1 MPRNTAKSRR
11 RPRSP
16 GAGRRRARG
25 SGVDLAGAAYR
36 LLQERLWSGALGPG
50 AKVSESG
57 LAKELGMSRTPVREA
72 IARLEREG
80 VMQQVASSGTFV
92 RRPDRLAIVEAYEV
106 RIAIECFAVQ
116 KAALRMEPAQV
127 RALRGHCDQML
138 VAIRDFRDSRVRV
151 MGGAPLA
158 RYQDA
163 DLNFHFMLVEAAAN
177 RRALDIFRDVN
188 LLNYIFGCRSH
199 ERDLHHVAW
208 VWLGHA
214 RVAEAIRRRDPGA
227 ALRALE
233 RHMRSSMDAALEAY
247 DERVAGRGQP
257 GDRGAMTAIPASTHV
272 RDSSK
277 VRDVAKRLRRLPRAT
292 RAVGQ
297 TLARSATFSPPVVP
311 PSGGMISYAHF
322 GPQGNPNNP

>member
-1 MPRNTAKSRR
+1 MRQNTAKC
-11 RPRSP
+11 
-16 GAGRRRARG
+16 RRRARSAG
-25 SGVDLAGAAYR
+25 DLAGLAYR
-36 LLQERLWSGALGPG
+36 QLQERLWSGALGPG
-50 AKVSESG
+50 AKVSETR

-116 KAALRMEPAQV
+116 KAALRMKPAEV
-127 RALRGHCDQML
+127 RALRGHCDRML
-138 VAIRDFRDSRVRV
+138 AAIREFRDSGARV
-151 MGGAPLA
+151 MGGEPLA
-158 RYQDA
+158 LYQAA
-163 DLNFHFMLVEAAAN
+163 DLGFHFMLVEAAAN

-214 RVAEAIRRRDPGA
+214 RVAGAIRRRDPGA
-227 ALRALE
+227 AVRALE
-233 RHMRSSMDAALEAY
+233 RHMRSSMGAALQAY
-247 DERVAGRGQP
+247 DERLAGRGRA
-257 GDRGAMTAIPASTHV
+257 GDHGAMTASTHC

-277 VRDVAKRLRRLPRAT
+277 IRDVAERPRRLARAT
-292 RAVGQ
+292 RTVGQ
-297 TLARSATFSPPVVP
+297 TLARSATLSPPVGP
-311 PSGGMISYAHF
+311 PSAGMISDPRSN
-322 GPQGNPNNP
+322 PQGNRSNP

>member
-1 MPRNTAKSRR
+1 MAGHGPA
-11 RPRSP
+11 P
-16 GAGRRRARG
+16 GSAR
-25 SGVDLAGAAYR
+25 DLAGAAYR

-50 AKVSESG
+50 AKVSESR

-116 KAALRMEPAQV
+116 KAALRMRPAQV

-138 VAIRDFRDSRVRV
+138 AGIREFRDSGARV
-151 MGGAPLA
+151 MGGEPLA

-214 RVAEAIRRRDPGA
+214 RVTRAIRRRDPGT

-233 RHMRSSMDAALEAY
+233 RHMRSSMDAALDAY
-247 DERVAGRGQP
+247 DERLAGRGRT
-257 GDRGAMTAIPASTHV
+257 GDQAEGQWAS
-272 RDSSK
+272 
-277 VRDVAKRLRRLPRAT
+277 RAGWT
-292 RAVGQ
+292 K
-297 TLARSATFSPPVVP
+297 ARKPFLL
-311 PSGGMISYAHF
+311 
-322 GPQGNPNNP
+322 NP